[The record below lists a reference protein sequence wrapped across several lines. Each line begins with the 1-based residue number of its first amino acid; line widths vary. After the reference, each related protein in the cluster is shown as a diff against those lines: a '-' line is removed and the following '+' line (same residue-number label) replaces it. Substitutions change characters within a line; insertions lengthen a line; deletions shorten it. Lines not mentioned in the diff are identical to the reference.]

1 MWSTCPCLECGKKG
15 LNRGRCSQS
24 KKGSEFRDWFNKDL
38 KKELMP
44 LWALVSS
51 DVVGDKTWVGL
62 GVP

>member
-1 MWSTCPCLECGKKG
+1 VGKKG

-44 LWALVSS
+44 LRALVSF